1 MNFIKSIASAT
12 ARHRFGLI
20 CVHLCASV
28 ANSSLL
34 NGVSRIGTRSS
45 RTRPPCLRASVVILF
60 FLCGLCLCADKPSA
74 YSNDF
79 HDAKP
84 GPVPEEMMVLNGS
97 FTISE
102 QAGKKFLELAGQ
114 PIESDGLL
122 FGPADAQG
130 GQVSARV
137 FASSTGRRFPEVG
150 IGLGDVAGY
159 KLWFEPGQSKIEI
172 RQGDQTLASASYS
185 SWKSGTWT
193 SLSLRVSKNSSGIL
207 LQGKAW
213 PADQKEP
220 AKWTIESHAAEPLAV
235 GHCSLW
241 GTPYSGTAIRFDD
254 LKYSPPQ

>member
-1 MNFIKSIASAT
+1 MSHKSIRSP
-12 ARHRFGLI
+12 
-20 CVHLCASV
+20 
-28 ANSSLL
+28 
-34 NGVSRIGTRSS
+34 RIGPLSS
-45 RTRPPCLRASVVILF
+45 RTLPPCLRASVVVLLF
-60 FLCGLCLCADKPSA
+60 FCGLCLCADKPGA
-74 YSNDF
+74 YTNDF

-84 GPVPEEMMVLNGS
+84 GPVPDEMMVLNGS

-102 QAGKKFLELAGQ
+102 ANGKKFLELAGQ
-114 PIESDGLL
+114 PIEADGLL

-137 FASSTGRRFPEVG
+137 YATSTGRRFPEAG

-159 KLWFEPGQSKIEI
+159 KLWLEPGQSKIEI
-172 RQGDQTLASASYS
+172 RQGDQTLASATYS
-185 SWKSGTWT
+185 AWKTGTWT
-193 SLSLRVSKNSSGIL
+193 SLSLRVSKSSSGVL

-220 AKWTIESHAAEPLAV
+220 ANWMIEAHAPQPLAV

-254 LKYSPPQ
+254 LKYSPQ